1 MVALLKRGNATLKI
15 SQRGRGIFAI
25 VDPLKMLFY
34 IFALQKDQGKI
45 FPSSKADIDQL
56 QLFANIF
63 SLIC

>member
-34 IFALQKDQGKI
+34 IFALQGKI
-45 FPSSKADIDQL
+45 FSPSKADIDQV

-63 SLIC
+63 SQIC